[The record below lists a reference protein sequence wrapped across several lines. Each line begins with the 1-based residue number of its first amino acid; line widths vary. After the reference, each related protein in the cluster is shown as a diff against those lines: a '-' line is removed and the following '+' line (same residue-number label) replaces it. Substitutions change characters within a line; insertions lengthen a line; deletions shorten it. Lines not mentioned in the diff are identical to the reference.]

1 MIRNIKS
8 QFLLVV
14 ILIAA
19 IFLFIRF
26 FSLLKAPT
34 DDECEEEKKMSF
46 KGIITGIELDSFNK
60 AQKFIII
67 NNEQKII
74 PTYTYGLWNEIEVG
88 DSIVK
93 EAGSLNYK
101 TFNIDSIN
109 PKKVLTWDRACD

>member
-1 MIRNIKS
+1 MTRNIKS
-8 QFLLVV
+8 QFLLVFF
-14 ILIAA
+14 LIAA

-34 DDECEEEKKMSF
+34 NDCEQEKKMSF

-101 TFNIDSIN
+101 IFNIDSIN